1 MHCEPYITQDKLC
14 FMSSNIKQAKIKRE
28 NNVYETIHLI
38 INNITVFKQPLFF
51 VFHIKLQSN

>member
-14 FMSSNIKQAKIKRE
+14 FMLSNIKQAKIERE

-51 VFHIKLQSN
+51 CFSHKTSE